1 MVHPGY
7 PPNPQGPQTQQPQ
20 GNGLAVAGMVLGI
33 ITLLLCWVPFLNW
46 ILALLAIVFGAVG
59 IGRAAKVGR
68 GKGMAITGIV
78 CGAVGAILGV
88 VILVL
93 AVRGVKKFAHDI
105 QGMEG
110 KQELNRMGKMAKLY
124 ATENG
129 TFPKGKA
136 DLTPATDC
144 CKESLHLCDV
154 NDADWSSE
162 VWKDLDF
169 KPMALSTPFRFSYE
183 SADGKTFTARAVSD
197 LDCDGTPETIE
208 LRGELD
214 ASGTPTTGLVTP

>member
-1 MVHPGY
+1 MVNPGY
-7 PPNPQGPQTQQPQ
+7 PPNPQGPQSQQPQ

-33 ITLLLCWVPFLNW
+33 ITLVLCWVPFLNW
-46 ILALLAIVFGAVG
+46 LLALLAIVFGAIG
-59 IGRAAKVGR
+59 IGRAGKVGR
-68 GKGMAITGIV
+68 GKGMAITGLV

-88 VILVL
+88 VILLL

-110 KQELNRMGKMAKLY
+110 KEELNRMSKLAKVY
-124 ATENG
+124 AAEHSA
-129 TFPKGKA
+129 FPTGKA

-154 NDADWSSE
+154 KDSDWSSG
-162 VWKDLDF
+162 VWQDLGF

-183 SADGKTFTARAVSD
+183 STDGKTFTARAVSD
-197 LDCDGTPETIE
+197 LDCNGTPETLE
-208 LRGELD
+208 LHGKLD
-214 ASGTPTTGLVTP
+214 ASGNATTELVTP